1 MWRHTHCISKHLHRR
16 GLQLMA
22 CQTSV
27 VFAEGGAFFHCKSEW
42 HLLHGPEGG
51 GRGLGQRGCGLLPGK
66 QFPLCSVLEARRS
79 LSRGESTHHHLQL
92 PSVSFPPSHCPQYM
106 DIVHCTYTCTCMYYM
121 CIVLI
126 LYMYMY
132 VLYVHCMY
140 VYTYACTCMY
150 YMCIVCMY
158 THMHVPVCYMC
169 IVCMYTHIHVHTT
182 CTIQF

>member
-121 CIVLI
+121 CIV
-126 LYMYMY
+126 
-132 VLYVHCMY
+132 
-140 VYTYACTCMY
+140 
-150 YMCIVCMY
+150 
-158 THMHVPVCYMC
+158 
-169 IVCMYTHIHVHTT
+169 CMYTHIYVHVCIICVLYVCIHI
-182 CTIQF
+182 CMYIQHVQYSISAHGDM